1 MFTMPIDGLDG
12 TTIEIEEEDTNIF
25 TIKASMEESLCAL
38 VTKNCLFLKGYV
50 FLYIS
55 M

>member
-1 MFTMPIDGLDG
+1 MPIDGLDG
-12 TTIEIEEEDTNIF
+12 TTIEIEEEDTSIS
-25 TIKASMEESLCAL
+25 TIRASMEESLCTL
-38 VTKNCLFLKGYV
+38 VIKNCLFLKGYV